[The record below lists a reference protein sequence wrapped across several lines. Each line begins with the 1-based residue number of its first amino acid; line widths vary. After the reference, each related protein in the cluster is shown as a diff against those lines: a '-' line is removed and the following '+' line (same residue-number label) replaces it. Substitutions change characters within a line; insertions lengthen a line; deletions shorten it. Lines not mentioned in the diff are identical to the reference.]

1 MDNHNQQPFVSA
13 IVLAAGKGTRM
24 NAGINKQFLTLKGKP
39 ILAHTLDAFERIPSV
54 REIIAVISKNEY
66 GMFERRILK
75 KYRYTKVRAV
85 PGGEERQESAY
96 RGLLAVDPDCDMVM
110 FHDGARP
117 LIDRE
122 TILKSIEETKVYHAT
137 VVGVPAKN
145 TIKVIDRHGVVSY
158 TPDRQTLVEVQTP
171 QTFDYDLIMKAYR
184 TAIAE
189 KAPATD
195 DATLV
200 ERIGHPVKIV
210 SGHYNNLKITT
221 SEDLMTASAIIG
233 LKRQKSL

>member
-1 MDNHNQQPFVSA
+1 MDKHNQQHYVSA

-39 ILAHTLDAFERIPSV
+39 ILAHTLEAFEQV
-54 REIIAVISKNEY
+54 AAVKEIIAVISKDEY
-66 GMFERRILK
+66 AMFDKRILK
-75 KYRYTKVRAV
+75 KYRFTKVRAV
-85 PGGEERQESAY
+85 PGGKERQESAY
-96 RGLLAVDPDCDMVM
+96 RGLLAVNPDCDMVM

-117 LIDRE
+117 LIDQK
-122 TILKSIEETKVYHAT
+122 TILKSIEETKVHHAT
-137 VVGVPAKN
+137 VVAVPAKN

-158 TPDRQTLVEVQTP
+158 TPDRRTLVEVQTP
-171 QTFDYDLIMKAYR
+171 QTFDYDLILKAYR

-189 KAPATD
+189 DAPATD

-200 ERIGHPVKIV
+200 ERIGHPVTIV

-221 SEDLMTASAIIG
+221 AEDLMTASAIIG
-233 LKRQKSL
+233 LKRQKSR